1 MKEELTDI
9 FKIIDSKLEKLYSE
23 TSFSLPDLYG
33 EDQWRKIYIGDRVM
47 AGNLFL
53 RKANQGFYNDIQ
65 VLPKKDRKNRTLYFK
80 S

>member
-9 FKIIDSKLEKLYSE
+9 FKIIDSKLEKLSSE
-23 TSFSLPDLYG
+23 TGFSLPDLYD

-53 RKANQGFYNDIQ
+53 RKVNQGFYNDIQ